1 LDTPAA
7 IAPCASR
14 RNENG
19 SGGPATSRSF
29 FILSPHLK
37 ETFTVAENMTETARL
52 LVVSRESA
60 VLRPLWSM
68 AESHS
73 WHVESV
79 VSAWDAM
86 ERVQSGVVPH
96 LLLLDLPRGDG
107 DTLHIL
113 RWLRRLRPD
122 LPVIVMCFPEDA
134 ERKREATR
142 MGAQEVLVRPIDEAV
157 LQSAI
162 SRYLVAPENGHAE
175 IDSQDIEQLGPDA
188 FFVSAGPTAQKLR
201 AQVELLAEADVP
213 VLILG
218 ETGSG
223 KDTVARLI
231 HKHSVRSGFKFLKV
245 NCADMPAQ
253 LLEAELFGNEGLAR
267 LGAARTQSGKFERAE
282 KGTILLDEIS
292 QMPLD
297 LQARLMQVLQDKL
310 LPRTGTDKA
319 GSVDV
324 RILASTSA
332 DLARALAE
340 RKLREDLYYRLSA
353 FTVQVPPLRQRR
365 SEIVVLM
372 RHLMHKLAKHY
383 VIPPREFSASVLD
396 ACQRY
401 SWPGNL
407 SELESFVKRYLVS
420 GDGELAFG
428 EFESQF
434 TPVRRATSTTATL
447 HSAASEP
454 EGHSNGSR
462 SLKSLIQSV
471 KGEAERTAIGSALQK
486 TGWNRKAAARLLQVS
501 YRTLLY
507 KIDQYHMSASEPALP
522 PYHGARF
529 SLQDGTVKSNGKG

>member
-1 LDTPAA
+1 MAD
-7 IAPCASR
+7 
-14 RNENG
+14 
-19 SGGPATSRSF
+19 
-29 FILSPHLK
+29 
-37 ETFTVAENMTETARL
+37 NMTETARL
-52 LVVSRESA
+52 LVVSRDSA
-60 VLRPLWSM
+60 VLRPFWSI
-68 AESHS
+68 AESQS

-113 RWLRRLRPD
+113 RWLRRFRPD

-142 MGAQEVLVRPIDEAV
+142 LGAQEVLVRPFDEAA

-162 SRYLVAPENGHAE
+162 SRYLVSPENGHAE

-218 ETGSG
+218 EAGSG

-231 HKHSVRSGFKFLKV
+231 HKHSVRSGFKFFKV

-253 LLEAELFGNEGLAR
+253 LLEAELFGNESTGPVNAGR
-267 LGAARTQSGKFERAE
+267 AKSGKFERAE
-282 KGTILLDEIS
+282 KGTIFLDEIT

-310 LPRTGTDKA
+310 LPRSGTDKSA
-319 GSVDV
+319 SVDV
-324 RILASTSA
+324 RILASASA
-332 DLARALAE
+332 DLGRALAE

-365 SEIVVLM
+365 GEIVVLM

-407 SELESFVKRYLVS
+407 SELESFVKRYLVA
-420 GDGELAFG
+420 GDGELAFS
-428 EFESQF
+428 EFEPAFVPAPS
-434 TPVRRATSTTATL
+434 VISATS
-447 HSAASEP
+447 HSDPSES
-454 EGHSNGSR
+454 EEHSNGSR

-471 KGEAERTAIGSALQK
+471 KGEAERNAIGTALQK

-522 PYHGARF
+522 PYDGARF
-529 SLQDGTVKSNGKG
+529 SLQDSTAKSNGKG